1 MDSPI
6 PDVSLL
12 QFRVYDVS
20 TTPPR
25 HAKFLAPETCD
36 IPDITTGKLIP
47 YTALS
52 FSLFKN
58 LISDASRDDRPFD
71 ITIYHPRLKFRMPV
85 RCDSDPRECALSAY
99 NENHPQLQVYV
110 TVTPEEDPSL
120 LYRDLG
126 RIYSQEFCT
135 VQ

>member
-6 PDVSLL
+6 PDVSRLL
-12 QFRVYDVS
+12 FRVYDVS
-20 TTPPR
+20 TGPPR
-25 HAKFLAPETCD
+25 HAKFLAPEACD

-58 LISDASRDDRPFD
+58 LISRDDRPFD
-71 ITIYHPRLKFRMPV
+71 ITIDHPRLRSRVPI
-85 RCDSDPRECALSAY
+85 RCDSDLRECALSAY
-99 NENHPQLQVYV
+99 KENHPQLHVYV
-110 TVTPEEDPSL
+110 TGPPEEDPSL
-120 LYRDLG
+120 LYRDSG
-126 RIYSQEFCT
+126 RIYSQKFCT